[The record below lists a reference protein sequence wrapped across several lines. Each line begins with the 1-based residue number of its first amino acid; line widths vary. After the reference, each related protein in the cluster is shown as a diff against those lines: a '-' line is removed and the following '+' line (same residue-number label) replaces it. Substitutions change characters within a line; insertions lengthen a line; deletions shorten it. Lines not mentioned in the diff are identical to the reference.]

1 MELKRTPS
9 LVAAAVCLAAS
20 LVTAATLSA
29 QTSIPLT
36 VSGNQVT
43 GTISL
48 PGDVA
53 ADLTITFETTTGLD
67 STALEASARL
77 IGPED
82 TDVLSRIPGGLSL
95 PSTFPVLLTI
105 GPSESSTL
113 TFTRKRIVQLYTYNL
128 VLDSSNPLS
137 LFCAHDGGSFEDVTK
152 SEQMGSYRVDGSGGG
167 FSEFVIV
174 RDTRLI
180 DPVIV
185 GKFDAV
191 QTILNGATLPL
202 LTRLSLQN
210 RLDLARAAYL
220 GGKIPLAIT
229 NLNLLAAV
237 VQALSPLVLP
247 DVWRAHDDSVVN
259 VAGNLLS
266 AIDTL
271 KFSLTRKANGAP

>member
-9 LVAAAVCLAAS
+9 LLAAVVCLAAS
-20 LVTAATLSA
+20 VSAASVFA

-53 ADLTITFETTTGLD
+53 ADLTITFESTTGLN

-82 TDVLSRIPGGLSL
+82 TDVLSRIPGGLGL
-95 PSTFPVLLTI
+95 PSTFPVLLRI
-105 GPSESSTL
+105 SPSAGSTL

-128 VLDSSNPLS
+128 VLDSANPLS

-152 SEQMGSYRVDGSGGG
+152 SESMGSYRVDGSGGG
-167 FSEFVIV
+167 FSEFVVV

-191 QTILNGATLPL
+191 QAILDAASLPL
-202 LTRLSLQN
+202 LTRLSLLN
-210 RLDLARAAYL
+210 RLGLARSAYL
-220 GGKIPLAIT
+220 SGMIPLAIT
-229 NLNLLAAV
+229 QLNLLVSA
-237 VQALSPLVLP
+237 VQALGPLVLP
-247 DVWRAHDDSVVN
+247 NVWRADDDSVVN